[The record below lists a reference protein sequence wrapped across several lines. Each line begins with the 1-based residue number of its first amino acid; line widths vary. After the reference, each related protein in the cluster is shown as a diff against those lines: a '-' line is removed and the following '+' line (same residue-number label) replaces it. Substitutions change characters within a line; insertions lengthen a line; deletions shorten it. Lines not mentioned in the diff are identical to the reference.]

1 MSSGHK
7 GLDATSKLG
16 RAIFGLL
23 DATFKM
29 HPEIRAR
36 AIRIKNM
43 VDAAPDDQMT
53 RFKISS
59 DLSILMRDARLNAK
73 VRAIEKAMPK

>member
-1 MSSGHK
+1 MSGQK
-7 GLDATSKLG
+7 GLDASSKLG
-16 RAIFGLL
+16 RAIFALL

-36 AIRIKNM
+36 AIRIRNI
-43 VDAAPDDQMT
+43 VESAPDDQMT
-53 RFKISS
+53 RFKISP

-73 VRAIEKAMPK
+73 VRAVEKAMPK